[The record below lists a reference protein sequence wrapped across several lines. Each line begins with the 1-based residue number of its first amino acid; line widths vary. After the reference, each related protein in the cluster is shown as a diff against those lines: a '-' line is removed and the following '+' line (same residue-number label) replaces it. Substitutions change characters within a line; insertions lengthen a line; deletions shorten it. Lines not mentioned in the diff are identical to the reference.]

1 MTVANIGNVVHA
13 DLRAVPG
20 VLDRRALLQ
29 SLEAMAQAS
38 RASGHSLALLTL
50 DVDHFKAYQD
60 AQGPAQ
66 AEQVLTQL
74 AMLLQQLQPSSACLA
89 YLGADEFVMMLPGAD
104 LNTAVALAERLR
116 DRIASALAQ
125 LGGQPPLSAT
135 IGVAASP
142 ANQDWNASTLLA
154 LADMRMTFA
163 KRRLTPHHNLVWAGT
178 LPSDWYVRLEI
189 APGVWPSL

>member
-1 MTVANIGNVVHA
+1 MTVATSVVHA
-13 DLRAVPG
+13 DLRALPG
-20 VLDRRALLQ
+20 VLDRKAMPQ
-29 SLEAMAQAS
+29 ALEAVAQAS

-50 DVDHFKAYQD
+50 DVDHFKDYQD
-60 AQGPAQ
+60 AQGTKQ

-74 AMLLQQLQPSSACLA
+74 ALLLQQLQPSSASLA
-89 YLGADEFVMMLPGAD
+89 YLGADEFVIILPDTGLGA
-104 LNTAVALAERLR
+104 AVALAERLR
-116 DRIASALAQ
+116 ERIASALAQ

-142 ANQDWNASTLLA
+142 ANQDWNASTVLA

-178 LPSDWYVRLEI
+178 LPSDWYTRLEI
-189 APGVWPSL
+189 DPACWPSL

>member
-1 MTVANIGNVVHA
+1 MTVVHA
-13 DLRAVPG
+13 DLRALPG
-20 VLDRRALLQ
+20 VLDRRAMLPA
-29 SLEAMAQAS
+29 LEAVAQAS

-50 DVDHFKAYQD
+50 DIDHFKAYQD
-60 AQGPAQ
+60 EQGPAQ
-66 AEQVLTQL
+66 AETVLTQL
-74 AMLLQQLQPSSACLA
+74 AMLLQQLQPSSASLA
-89 YLGADEFVMMLPGAD
+89 YLGADEFVMILPDTHLSA
-104 LNTAVALAERLR
+104 AVALAERLR
-116 DRIASALAQ
+116 ERIASALAQ

-178 LPSDWYVRLEI
+178 LPSDWYTRLEI
-189 APGVWPSL
+189 DPAQWPSR

>member
-1 MTVANIGNVVHA
+1 MTVAITVVHA

-20 VLDRRALLQ
+20 MLDRRALLQ
-29 SLEAMAQAS
+29 TLDAAAQAS
-38 RASGHSLALLTL
+38 RTSGHSLALLTL
-50 DVDHFKAYQD
+50 DIDHFKAYQD
-60 AQGPAQ
+60 EQGLPQ

-74 AMLLQQLQPSSACLA
+74 AMLLQQLQPAGASLA
-89 YLGADEFVMMLPGAD
+89 YLGADEFVMMLPDTD

-116 DRIASALAQ
+116 ERIADALGQ

-142 ANQDWNASTLLA
+142 AQPDWNPGTLLA

-163 KRRLTPHHNLVWAGT
+163 KRRLTPHHNLVWAGS
-178 LPSDWYVRLEI
+178 LPSDWYARLEI
-189 APGVWPSL
+189 APGAWPSL